1 MSPFR
6 CIPFSSDS
14 KWTPGRRKRK
24 LTSRKGHRQQAPS
37 SPMDLPKASCCIN
50 WKSQNCSLFF
60 PPSPGTHFS
69 AKLSVQSEYFLSLD
83 VMPVSSL
90 FLYDFMILTLTLQSL
105 PRCKR
110 NSFYNKN
117 FYNCVRNSK
126 KKPHRVTWFLL
137 ASAWLKLF
145 LVYGWSKWDSLLCK
159 TEGKICHDPGEWAYS
174 QHLSLSSFRS

>member
-1 MSPFR
+1 MTTYTALLTFHQNQIMSPFR
-6 CIPFSSDS
+6 CTPFSSDS

-37 SPMDLPKASCCIN
+37 SPMDLPKASCYIN

-126 KKPHRVTWFLL
+126 KKTPQGYLVL
-137 ASAWLKLF
+137 ACVS
-145 LVYGWSKWDSLLCK
+145 LVETVSCLWMKQMRQFAL
-159 TEGKICHDPGEWAYS
+159 
-174 QHLSLSSFRS
+174 